1 MSDNIV
7 LPEVIKKWVEEI
19 NDPSTPIWLRENYA
33 IKLESL
39 QLFLGTELDKFKREM
54 LMETRKANRKAIRKK

>member
-19 NDPSTPIWLRENYA
+19 NDSSTPIWLRENYA

-54 LMETRKANRKAIRKK
+54 LMETKKVNRKAIRKK